1 MPFLALT
8 NIDEQPVLVN
18 SDHVQII
25 EPNGSR
31 TKLTFSGGSHL
42 RVTEAYA
49 DVIARLAPTPVADS
63 AETAPLSPTPAPE
76 ENGAAVDHPARSRE
90 KK

>member
-49 DVIARLAPTPVADS
+49 DVIARLTPVADS

>member
-18 SDHVQII
+18 TDHVQLI

-31 TKLTFSGGSHL
+31 TKLMFSGGSHL

-49 DVIARLAPTPVADS
+49 DVIARLTPVADS
-63 AETAPLSPTPAPE
+63 AETAPLSATPAQE
-76 ENGAAVDHPARSRE
+76 DTGTAADHPAKARE